1 MVRKQV
7 FMKLRFM
14 TSVLLLSTLLSCGED
29 TGRRRGS
36 PVVSFPGITED
47 NFITASHLHRNRE
60 SLVVT
65 SRDERDSIVAGILS
79 ADYRTRPLVS
89 LDDEGKDG
97 TNIRSRSL
105 LGRPSVNCGTGAN
118 LSITARI
125 ENCELLNSSTA
136 VWDGTTHGAAGESN
150 WRLVA
155 KVGTSELWLDTR
167 TGHLWSDTIVATSW
181 CNASGANCPG
191 ETVVPV
197 CIGASLM
204 GLTGISWRLPTR
216 NDYLQ
221 ADLNGLRFV
230 LKPDGGTGFWTATI
244 DSLSA
249 TRNAAWVYQ
258 QTQGTL
264 EKIPFTSDRNV
275 RCIGAAPL

>member
-1 MVRKQV
+1 
-7 FMKLRFM
+7 MKLRM
-14 TSVLLLSTLLSCGED
+14 ITNVLFVATLLSCGED

-36 PVVSFPGITED
+36 PEIFVPGITTED

-60 SLVVT
+60 SIVLT
-65 SRDERDSIVAGILS
+65 SREERDAIAAGILS
-79 ADYRTRPLVS
+79 IDYRTKPSLS

-97 TNIRSRSL
+97 SNVRSRST
-105 LGRPSVNCGTGAN
+105 LGRPATNCGLAEN

-125 ENCELLNSSTA
+125 ENCSLLNSTAA
-136 VWDGTTHGAAGESN
+136 VWDGTTHGASGESL

-155 KVGTSELWLDTR
+155 REGTSELWLDTR
-167 TGHLWSDTIVATSW
+167 TGHLWSDTIVATGW
-181 CNASGANCPG
+181 CNASGALCPAQ
-191 ETVVPV
+191 TVVPV
-197 CIGASLM
+197 CSGASFM

-221 ADLNGLRFV
+221 ADLDGLRFV

-244 DSLSA
+244 DSLSPS
-249 TRNAAWVYQ
+249 RNAAWVYQ

-264 EKIPFTSDRNV
+264 EKVPFTSDRNV